1 MMRALL
7 LLLLSLVALPLRAEE
22 VVMGLSKD
30 SVNIT
35 ADFDGSEI
43 LIFGAVKREAPIR
56 SDPPLQVIVTV
67 AGPVTPATVWRK
79 ERRLGIW
86 VNTDAV
92 EIDAAPSFYAVATS
106 AAWGDVISDVEDLR
120 HRVSVARAIR
130 SVGAPMSIEDSQS
143 FTDALIRLRES
154 KGLYQQ
160 RPNTVELR
168 DSTLFDTAISMPA
181 NIVEGEYTT
190 RVYLTRG
197 GRVVSQHASVI
208 QVGKVGLERWLY
220 NLSRNQP
227 PLYGLLS
234 LVIAIAAGWGA
245 SAAFRA
251 LKSG

>member
-1 MMRALL
+1 MRALL

-92 EIDAAPSFYAVATS
+92 E
-106 AAWGDVISDVEDLR
+106 DLR

-168 DSTLFDTAISMPA
+168 ESTLFDTAISMPA